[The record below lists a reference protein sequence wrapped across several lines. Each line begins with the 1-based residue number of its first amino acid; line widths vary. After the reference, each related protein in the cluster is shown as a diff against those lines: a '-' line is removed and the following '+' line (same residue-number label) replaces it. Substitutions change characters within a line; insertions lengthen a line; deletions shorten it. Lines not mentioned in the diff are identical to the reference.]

1 MKKYLY
7 LLVPLIFGTLAG
19 NNRNL
24 LDDEYSSYYVI
35 KDCEIYTATKE
46 NPTIP
51 VTKIEANDNEI
62 DDLLWLLSFCP
73 PNTVI
78 RANIYVRN
86 LDAGKIHIE
95 IVNTKTLKEYL
106 KEMNCNPDVE
116 PLTRTHSVSYENEK
130 ITEEVRVWREEV
142 AQARDILRYKTY
154 LSRTF

>member
-7 LLVPLIFGTLAG
+7 LLVPLIFGTLTG
-19 NNRNL
+19 N
-24 LDDEYSSYYVI
+24 DEHLSYYVI

-51 VTKIEANDNEI
+51 VTKIEANDNRIE
-62 DDLLWLLSFCP
+62 DLLWLLSFCP
-73 PNTVI
+73 PNTAI
-78 RANIYVRN
+78 RANIYIPN

-106 KEMNCNPDVE
+106 EEMNCNPDVD

-130 ITEEVRVWREEV
+130 ISEEVREWREKIE
-142 AQARDILRYKTY
+142 QARDILKYRMY